1 MYSLNQNNFLS
12 RNINRFESIKIDK
25 ESIEQGEQIEENNN
39 NEKLP
44 NIKNSENGL
53 LEKNFKNYQNSKID
67 NVNF

>member
-44 NIKNSENGL
+44 NNKNSENGL

>member
-12 RNINRFESIKIDK
+12 RNINRFESLKIDK

-44 NIKNSENGL
+44 NKKNSENTL